1 MMQGRR
7 YSGIYRQL
15 DKVEPSA
22 RDEVTFADGT
32 RRIMRGVDLT
42 LYSMDVT
49 VGIEELGKPGRK
61 TPVTGYRLVMGKKD
75 LTPFMEQTINEGM
88 EARKE
93 KNELS

>member
-1 MMQGRR
+1 MQGRR

-22 RDEVTFADGT
+22 RYEVTFADGT
-32 RRIMRGVDLT
+32 KRIMDGVGLT
-42 LYSMDVT
+42 LYSMDVAA
-49 VGIEELGKPGRK
+49 GIEELGKRGDK
-61 TPVTGYRLVMGKKD
+61 TPVTGYRLLIGKKD

-88 EARKE
+88 VARKE